1 MARRIGTADRT
12 VDVQKLL
19 SDGADLGRV
28 ACNPADAW
36 TFESIDKA
44 GVIGGPKTE
53 EAAAEAEEI
62 RNRQE
67 LEEYLAIKR
76 EAKPGASGSNRNG
89 PSCAR

>member
-44 GVIGGPKTE
+44 GVIGGPHTN
-53 EAAAEAEEI
+53 AAMGVM
-62 RNRQE
+62 
-67 LEEYLAIKR
+67 LLVVLSSTGVKLSKVAILLGVGR
-76 EAKPGASGSNRNG
+76 SGR
-89 PSCAR
+89 